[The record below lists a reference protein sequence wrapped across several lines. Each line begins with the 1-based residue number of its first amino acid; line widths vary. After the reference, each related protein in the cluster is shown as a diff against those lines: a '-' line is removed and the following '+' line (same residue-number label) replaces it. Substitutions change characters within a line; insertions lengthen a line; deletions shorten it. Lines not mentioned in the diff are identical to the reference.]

1 MQVCHFMGLC
11 ILRVV
16 FCLIIRRTPTSPRTD
31 TLFPY
36 TTLFRSWLDH
46 LVVHTADIGGPPRL
60 HPDIPQRDCELLVRR
75 RNVEAG
81 LVLMRRLHMIV
92 AHYSEAGISYSATDE
107 AGLFA
112 QLVRSPYGKALKERA
127 DWLVNYVAGDA
138 SGALIQLVTEKIGR
152 WSIEFQTEGQT
163 G

>member
-1 MQVCHFMGLC
+1 MKPSGGARLFNSALETGVRSAL
-11 ILRVV
+11 ILDAAR
-16 FCLIIRRTPTSPRTD
+16 PRSFDLAHLT
-31 TLFPY
+31 
-36 TTLFRSWLDH
+36 WLDH
-46 LVVHTADIGGPPRL
+46 LVVHTADIGGPPSL
-60 HPDIPQRDCELLVRR
+60 HPDIPQRDGELLVRR